1 MEAFAVKLLA
11 GTTFGLSFKL
21 FYLVGKQ
28 LECPSINPRSSKTGF
43 SPLQETC
50 EDLQKRALLSNTPK
64 YFALEITVG
73 FCNFLQANCY
83 FGHKLLENCRVYTE
97 LLKEGATIS
106 W

>member
-1 MEAFAVKLLA
+1 MEAFTVKLLA

-43 SPLQETC
+43 SLFRK
-50 EDLQKRALLSNTPK
+50 LVKIFKKRALLSNTPK

-73 FCNFLQANCY
+73 FCNFEHFLSS
-83 FGHKLLENCRVYTE
+83 GE
-97 LLKEGATIS
+97 LLF
-106 W
+106 